1 LESVRRSAPRGGRIR
16 SESAADF
23 VGIRT
28 PERNTL
34 HERRFTHR
42 RRFTRKRSGSA
53 IAAKAFM
60 NNAGNPPGQL
70 PEADLVLPN
79 VEGVRPESIDP

>member
-1 LESVRRSAPRGGRIR
+1 L
-16 SESAADF
+16 
-23 VGIRT
+23 VGNSTGQQINRF
-28 PERNTL
+28 RNS
-34 HERRFTHR
+34 
-42 RRFTRKRSGSA
+42 FTRKSSGSA

-79 VEGVRPESIDP
+79 VEGVRPESIEP